1 MTGLR
6 ICMVTT
12 FYPPYSFGGDGIA
25 VQRLSRALVRRG
37 HRVTVVHDV
46 DAFRALHPGEMPSRP
61 DRDDDEGVTVLRLR
75 SRWGVVSPLLVQQC
89 GRPVLHAA
97 RLRSLLG
104 PGQWDVVNFHN
115 VSLIGGPGILRYP
128 TDAVTLYMAHEHW
141 LVCPTHVL
149 WRNRRER
156 CEQRQCMRCLL
167 TYRRPPQLWRHTG
180 ALRRA
185 LAGIDTVVAMSEFS
199 RAKHREMGLE
209 REMEVLP
216 PFLPDDTAPTA
227 SADHEC
233 LPSGRPWFVFCGR
246 VERMKGLDDVIA
258 AFRTITDAELVIAGT
273 GTEAARLQEATRE
286 MPQVRWLGATDPETL
301 RRWCR
306 GAVAAIVPSL
316 GYETFGLVTIE
327 AFREGIPVIAR
338 RIGPFPEIIAS
349 SGGGLLFDT
358 VEELRAQIITL
369 LTAPGLRDGLAR
381 SARAAFEQHYTD
393 DRVVPAYLELI
404 AKAARRRG
412 HPIGHTRS
420 PALAVAH

>member
-25 VQRLSRALVRRG
+25 VQRLSRALVRDG
-37 HRVTVVHDV
+37 HQVTVVHDV
-46 DAFRALHPGEMPSRP
+46 DAFRALHSGTVADRP
-61 DRDDDEGVTVLRLR
+61 VLDDDEGVTVIRLQ
-75 SRWGVVSPLLVQQC
+75 SRLGVLGPLLVQQC
-89 GRPVLHAA
+89 GRPVVHAA
-97 RLRSLLG
+97 QLRRLLA
-104 PGQWDVVNFHN
+104 PGKWDVVNFHN
-115 VSLIGGPGILRYP
+115 VSLIGGPGILHYP
-128 TDAVTLYMAHEHW
+128 SDAVTLYMAHEHW

-149 WRNRRER
+149 WRFRKER
-156 CEQRQCMRCLL
+156 CDAKQCLRCVLS
-167 TYRRPPQLWRHTG
+167 YRRPPQLWRYTG
-180 ALRRA
+180 ALGRA

-199 RAKHREMGLE
+199 RAKHREMGLD
-209 REMEVLP
+209 REMAVLP
-216 PFLPDDTAPTA
+216 PFLPDDPLPAAPA
-227 SADHEC
+227 ARERMAA
-233 LPSGRPWFVFCGR
+233 GRPYFIFCGR
-246 VERMKGLDDVIA
+246 IERMKGLDDVIA
-258 AFRTITDAELVIAGT
+258 AFRTVTDAELVIAGT
-273 GTEAARLQEATRE
+273 GTEAARLQAATRA
-286 MPQVRWLGATDPETL
+286 MPQIRWLGASDPETL
-301 RRWCR
+301 REWCR

-358 VEELRAQIITL
+358 AEELRTQIVL
-369 LTAPGLRDGLAR
+369 LLAAPELRDALAR

-404 AKAARRRG
+404 ATAARRRG
-412 HPIGHTRS
+412 LPFGDTRI